1 MVGGGCRPE
10 AETVMV
16 LHHGNAALHTSRLC
30 CLEPLHGIGHLG
42 GRKRRLALKTAT
54 PLFSRVGVHAVMEE
68 SIKFGFVPLHL
79 ALTRN
84 GENGKRCVVGIVKR
98 FLDNWPCACE
108 VAGIMAAIHKA
119 ESNTVIFFI
128 ALALV
133 DIYNVNLDIQ

>member
-42 GRKRRLALKTAT
+42 GRKLRFALKTAT
-54 PLFSRVGVHAVMEE
+54 PLFSSVGVHAVMEE

-79 ALTRN
+79 TLARN
-84 GENGKRCVVGIVKR
+84 GEHGKRCIVGIVER
-98 FLDNWPCACE
+98 LLD
-108 VAGIMAAIHKA
+108 KLK
-119 ESNTVIFFI
+119 
-128 ALALV
+128 LALCLRRGWHHSSHAQSREQYC
-133 DIYNVNLDIQ
+133 DFLHCFSFSRIYNN